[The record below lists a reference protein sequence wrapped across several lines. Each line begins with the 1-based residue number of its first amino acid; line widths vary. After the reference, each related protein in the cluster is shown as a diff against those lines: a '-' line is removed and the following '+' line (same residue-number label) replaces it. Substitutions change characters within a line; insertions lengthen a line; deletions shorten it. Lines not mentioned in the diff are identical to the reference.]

1 MLRRALV
8 FMALGLTLWPQA
20 TRADQPTRDPAR
32 VPAGAYV
39 LNTRQS
45 TLAIRISLMAGLS
58 RYTMRFNRL
67 SGSFDYDPASWQS
80 TQVEITVDPRAVEA
94 QNTMFNRAIVGY
106 FEPEKYP
113 VIGFRSTALVADPN
127 GRGKLSGD
135 LTFHGVTRPITLDV
149 QFNGFGPDPQGAG
162 ARMEFTGTGTI
173 QRSDFGVIA
182 GRLFADDRI
191 DLIFEVEFARK

>member
-1 MLRRALV
+1 MLRRAFVL
-8 FMALGLTLWPQA
+8 MALGLTLWPQA
-20 TRADQPTRDPAR
+20 TLAQSPTRDPAK

-39 LNTRQS
+39 LDTRQS
-45 TLAIRISLMAGLS
+45 SLAIRIPLMGGLS
-58 RYTMRFNRL
+58 RYTMRFNTL

-106 FEPEKYP
+106 FEADKYP
-113 VIGFRSTALVADPN
+113 VIRFYSTALVANAN
-127 GRGKLSGD
+127 GRGRLSGD
-135 LTFHGVTRPITLDV
+135 LTFHGVTRPVTLDV
-149 QFNGFGPDPQGAG
+149 QFNGFGPDPQGGG
-162 ARMEFTGTGTI
+162 ARMEFSGAGTI
-173 QRSDFGVIA
+173 KRSDFGVIA

>member
-20 TRADQPTRDPAR
+20 MRADQPTRDPAR

-173 QRSDFGVIA
+173 RRSDFGVIA

>member
-20 TRADQPTRDPAR
+20 MRADQPTRDPAR

-58 RYTMRFNRL
+58 RYTMRFNTL

>member
-20 TRADQPTRDPAR
+20 MRADQPTRDPAR